1 MPTKPSTDHMIS
13 RKSFTANGKTYNP
26 PGCRVAVICLDGSSD
41 EYINAALAHKQMP
54 NLSAMLEQGG
64 FRGVARAALPS
75 FTNVNNAS
83 IVTGVPP
90 SVHGISGNFF
100 LDPDS
105 GQEVMM
111 NSGSFLRVETILAEA
126 ARAGR
131 RVGVVTAKEKL
142 RDILSHG
149 LAGIAFSAEKADE
162 AKKIT
167 HGIDHVEDV
176 VGAPAPP
183 IYSAEASLFVLAAGV
198 AMMQH
203 GLADLVYL
211 SLTDYMQHKH
221 APGSDRAIEF
231 YSQIDIEIGR
241 LLACRAL
248 VAATADHGMNAK
260 QHMDRTPNVIYL
272 ETLLTETFG
281 DGCDVILPIT
291 DPYVV
296 HHGSLG
302 SFAVVHLAEHMNA
315 EAVGQWILGLDG
327 ITEVYHRRQAAE
339 KLELPADRIGDLV
352 VLSARDVVIGRTP
365 DQHDLTAVAKGLRS
379 HGGRYE
385 EMVPLLLSEP
395 LKPRYAQYADT
406 DPRNFDVFDFALN
419 GTTRT

>member
-1 MPTKPSTDHMIS
+1 MPTKLSTDYLIS

-26 PGCRVAVICLDGSSD
+26 PGCPVAVICLDGSSD

-54 NLSAMLEQGG
+54 NLSAMMEQGG
-64 FRGVARAALPS
+64 FRGVVRAALPS

-167 HGIDHVEDV
+167 HGIDHVEDL
-176 VGAPAPP
+176 VGAPVPP

-198 AMMQH
+198 ALMQH
-203 GLADLVYL
+203 GLADLLYL

-231 YSQIDIEIGR
+231 YNQIDIEIGR

-315 EAVGQWILGLDG
+315 ETVGQWILGLDG
-327 ITEVYHRRQAAE
+327 ITEVHHRQQAAE

-365 DQHDLTAVAKGLRS
+365 DHHDLTAVAKGLRS

-395 LKPRYAQYADT
+395 LKPRYAQYVDT

>member
-1 MPTKPSTDHMIS
+1 MPTKLSTDYLIS

-26 PGCRVAVICLDGSSD
+26 PGCPVAVICLDGSSD

-54 NLSAMLEQGG
+54 NLSAMMEQGG
-64 FRGVARAALPS
+64 FRGVVRAALPS

-105 GQEVMM
+105 GKEVMM

-126 ARAGR
+126 AKAGR

-162 AKKIT
+162 AKKMT
-167 HGIDHVEDV
+167 HGIDHVEDL
-176 VGAPAPP
+176 VGAPVPP

-198 AMMQH
+198 ALMQH
-203 GLADLVYL
+203 GLADLLYL

-221 APGSDRAIEF
+221 APGSDQAIEF
-231 YSQIDIEIGR
+231 YNQIDIEIGR

-315 EAVGQWILGLDG
+315 ETVGQWILGLDG
-327 ITEVYHRRQAAE
+327 ITEVHHRQQAAE

-365 DQHDLTAVAKGLRS
+365 DHHDLTAVAKGLRS

-395 LKPRYAQYADT
+395 LKPRYAQYVDT